1 MKQESIVET
10 EAVRRDWA
18 GRGQAW
24 DKRADDVAEMS
35 SRLNTPMLEAA
46 ALAPGMRVLDLAS
59 GAGEPLLSVAEA
71 VGEAG
76 QVRALDLADEML
88 SGARRRAEAAGLRNI
103 DFGTGD
109 MQALDEADGAY
120 DRVTCRFGIMF
131 CPEPGLAAK
140 EAHRVLKPGGRAVY
154 LVWGPREDTTMF
166 PIFAE
171 AARQVFGPDDPD
183 IDLVRPFSLGGEG
196 ALQAAL
202 EEGGFAEVEER
213 AMRMETRIPA
223 GKPFWQ
229 AQRDMTFAVKLAKA
243 SAGEVA
249 ALDKAIASGFA
260 AILDGDAY
268 PMTGH
273 VRLGI
278 GIKAR

>member
-1 MKQESIVET
+1 MKQESKRET

-35 SRLNTPMLEAA
+35 SRMNAPMLEAA

-71 VGEAG
+71 VGEDG
-76 QVRALDLADEML
+76 RVTALDLADEML
-88 SGARRRAEAAGLRNI
+88 SGARRRAQAAGLQNI
-103 DFGTGD
+103 DFRTGD
-109 MQALDEADGAY
+109 MQALDEPDATY

-131 CPEPGLAAK
+131 CPEPALAAG

-154 LVWGPREDTTMF
+154 LVWGPRENTTMF

-171 AARQVFGPDDPD
+171 AARQVFGSDDPD
-183 IDLVRPFSLGGEG
+183 IDLVRPFSLGADG
-196 ALQAAL
+196 ALRGAL
-202 EEGGFAEVEER
+202 EAGGFGHVEER
-213 AMRMETRIPA
+213 AMQMETRIPA
-223 GKPFWQ
+223 GKPFWLP
-229 AQRDMTFAVKLAKA
+229 QRDMTFAVKLSKA
-243 SAGEVA
+243 SAQEVA
-249 ALDKAIASGFA
+249 ALDEAIAAGFA

-273 VRLGI
+273 VRLGV
-278 GIKAR
+278 GIKAG